1 MPYCYIAL
9 VKLLIRAK
17 IDDNLELRFREL
29 AMKRFGYGKGA
40 LTKAI
45 EEAIIK
51 WISSVEKEE
60 LTFEEDPIEAIDGL
74 ISDIKVDAVELQHRI
89 KDLWF
94 LRVLEDVSNRH

>member
-1 MPYCYIAL
+1 LPYCYIAL

-94 LRVLEDVSNRH
+94 LRVLENVSNRH

>member
-1 MPYCYIAL
+1 
-9 VKLLIRAK
+9 LIRAK
-17 IDDNLELRFREL
+17 IDDKLELRFREL

-40 LTKAI
+40 LTKAV

-74 ISDIKVDAVELQHRI
+74 ISDIEVDAVELQHRI

>member
-17 IDDNLELRFREL
+17 IDDKLELRFREL

-94 LRVLEDVSNRH
+94 LKVLENVSNRH

>member
-1 MPYCYIAL
+1 M
-9 VKLLIRAK
+9 KLLIRAK
-17 IDDNLELRFREL
+17 IDDKLELRFREL

-94 LRVLEDVSNRH
+94 LKVLENVSNRH

>member
-1 MPYCYIAL
+1 LPYCYIAL

-17 IDDNLELRFREL
+17 IDDKLELRFREL

-94 LRVLEDVSNRH
+94 LKVLENVSNRH